1 VVEVRAQR
9 ASKPGDPTWTPK
21 LVALDIDG
29 TLLIPDLENGF
40 SSEIV
45 TETVA
50 EAVRAA
56 ARAGAHVV
64 LASGRAPLSMAG
76 VADRLGLTDLVREL
90 RGERLHIVASNGS
103 VVVRHAPLEMVHE
116 VTFDAGD
123 AVRTVLEHVP
133 GAAVA
138 VEEHGVGYRVNR
150 LFPPG
155 ELDGEMI
162 ICDID
167 AMIAGPVS
175 RVIIRDPDSTS
186 EDFVNLAKQLGLH
199 GTNYFIGWTAW
210 LDLAPEGVSKASGL
224 AWVCRDLGVDAADVL
239 AIGDGRNDI
248 EMLTWAGRGVAM
260 GQGPEVVRAAA
271 DHVTAPVREDGAA
284 IELRRWF
291 RDDLGATSATPGCLG

>member
-1 VVEVRAQR
+1 MAW
-9 ASKPGDPTWTPK
+9 APK

-29 TLLIPDLENGF
+29 TLLIPDFEHGF
-40 SSEIV
+40 SAENVTAAV
-45 TETVA
+45 TE
-50 EAVRAA
+50 AVLDV
-56 ARAGAHVV
+56 ARAGVHVV

-76 VADRLGLTDLVREL
+76 LADRMGLTDLVREL
-90 RGERLHIVASNGS
+90 TGESLYIVASNGS
-103 VVVRHAPLEMVHE
+103 VVVRSAPLELIHE
-116 VTFDAGD
+116 VLFNAGN

-162 ICDID
+162 ICDLEE
-167 AMIAGPVS
+167 MIANDVS

-186 EDFVNLAKQLGLH
+186 EDFVNLARQLGLH

-224 AWVCRDLGVDAADVL
+224 EWVCDALGVEAADVL

-260 GQGPEVVRAAA
+260 GQGPQVVRDAA
-271 DHVTAPVREDGAA
+271 DHVTAAVADDGAA

-291 RDDLGATSATPGCLG
+291 P

>member
-1 VVEVRAQR
+1 M
-9 ASKPGDPTWTPK
+9 SWTPK

-29 TLLIPDLENGF
+29 TLLIPDLDRGMAE
-40 SSEIV
+40 EV
-45 TETVA
+45 MTPTVL
-50 EAVRAA
+50 EAVLDV
-56 ARAGAHVV
+56 ARAGVHVV

-76 VADRLGLTDLVREL
+76 IADRIGLTDLVAEL
-90 RGERLHIVASNGS
+90 TGNKLHIVASNGS

-116 VTFDAGD
+116 ITFDAGE

-133 GAAVA
+133 AAAVA
-138 VEEHGVGYRVNR
+138 VEEHGIGYRVNR

-162 ICDID
+162 MCDID
-167 AMIAGPVS
+167 TMISEPVS

-186 EDFVNLAKQLGLH
+186 EDFVNLARQLGLH

-224 AWVCRDLGVDAADVL
+224 EWVCNELGVEAADVL

-260 GQGPEVVRAAA
+260 GQGPEVVREAA
-271 DHVTAPVREDGAA
+271 DHVTATVHEDGAA
-284 IELRRWF
+284 LELRRYF
-291 RDDLGATSATPGCLG
+291 

>member
-1 VVEVRAQR
+1 M
-9 ASKPGDPTWTPK
+9 SLSTLTNPGWVPA

-29 TLLIPDLENGF
+29 TLLIPDFERGF
-40 SSEIV
+40 SSEQLTARV
-45 TETVA
+45 RA
-50 EAVRAA
+50 AVLAA

-76 VADRLGLTDLVREL
+76 LADRIGLTALVDEL
-90 RGERLHIVASNGS
+90 TGERLHVVASNGS
-103 VVVRHAPLEMVHE
+103 VVIRHAPMDVVHE
-116 VTFDAGD
+116 ITFDASE

-162 ICDID
+162 ICDLED
-167 AMIAGPVS
+167 MISTEVS

-186 EDFVNLAKQLGLH
+186 EDFVNLARKLGLH

-210 LDLAPEGVSKASGL
+210 LDIAPEGISKASGL
-224 AWVCRDLGVDAADVL
+224 EWVCRDLGVDAADVL

-248 EMLTWAGRGVAM
+248 EMLRWAGRGVAM
-260 GQGPEVVRAAA
+260 GQAPEVVRDAA
-271 DHVTAPVREDGAA
+271 DDVTAPVEQDGAA
-284 IELRRWF
+284 IELGRWF
-291 RDDLGATSATPGCLG
+291 S